1 VFPFAINIKKRKIMA
16 LQLINVGSAPND
28 GTGDPIRTAYIK
40 CNNNF
45 TELYNRAQA
54 IPPVVAIGTEGDAE
68 GMYAYDENYFYY
80 CFLNY
85 DGTSEIWRRISGS
98 SF

>member
-1 VFPFAINIKKRKIMA
+1 VAT
-16 LQLINVGSAPND
+16 
-28 GTGDPIRTAYIK
+28 GTD
-40 CNNNF
+40 
-45 TELYNRAQA
+45 
-54 IPPVVAIGTEGDAE
+54 GDAE

-80 CFLNY
+80 CFQDY